1 VPTGRIDRAKIL
13 GAFST
18 DSDIAIYYVV
28 LGVLAITLIGL
39 YGVRRSRTGRA
50 LIALRDNER
59 GAQAYAL
66 NATRLR
72 LVAFAMSGAIAAV
85 AGCLLSQHQQAYDP
99 NLFDPFANL
108 SVFTMVIVG
117 GVASPA
123 GAVLG
128 ALYFLG
134 TQWFLP
140 IDWQGLASGAGVLLI
155 LLIIPDGFGGLL
167 YRLRDRWLARVARK
181 SAVQPPEPEADALE
195 AEAEH
200 IAVPVGGGG

>member
-1 VPTGRIDRAKIL
+1 
-13 GAFST
+13 
-18 DSDIAIYYVV
+18 
-28 LGVLAITLIGL
+28 
-39 YGVRRSRTGRA
+39 
-50 LIALRDNER
+50 
-59 GAQAYAL
+59 
-66 NATRLR
+66 
-72 LVAFAMSGAIAAV
+72 
-85 AGCLLSQHQQAYDP
+85 
-99 NLFDPFANL
+99 
-108 SVFTMVIVG
+108 MVIVG

-181 SAVQPPEPEADALE
+181 SAVQAPEPEVDALE

-200 IAVPVGGGG
+200 IVVPVGGGGR